1 MIVAAGFFVILIA
14 AVMAYAINIW
24 FARGEIL
31 HLLRDDDEY
40 SLSDICSELEAAR
53 WTVMLALMWLD
64 NEDRIE
70 WAIGRHGV
78 PRYRLA

>member
-1 MIVAAGFFVILIA
+1 MIIATGLVVILL
-14 AVMAYAINIW
+14 AVAMAYAMNIW

-40 SLSDICSELEAAR
+40 SLSDICSDLEAAR
-53 WTVMLALMWLD
+53 WTVMLALIWLD
-64 NEDRIE
+64 SEDRIE
-70 WAIGRHGV
+70 LAIGRHGV